1 MIKTVLFDVDGVLLS
16 EERYFDAS
24 ALTVW
29 EVLCSEQYLGL
40 SPNEFKTYYT
50 DDEID
55 EIRARVFVQDKVL
68 TFLKSCGLNANWDMI
83 YLTAAYQ
90 IITLLEQIKE
100 TESERITHWVT
111 HEINREILLEM
122 KETLA
127 ETNCFFDFE
136 SFLDDFQGAD
146 ASKAGLFTHLNQ
158 LAQEKL
164 GVDHTVFGEQGEL
177 WSTCELISQEW
188 YVGDQYVFQSTG
200 RPSVQLGKKG
210 FLSDE
215 KVLAKP
221 EAIAA
226 MFESLKEA
234 GVQIGIGTGRP
245 ELETV
250 EPFQHL
256 GWFEHF
262 DPNNIVTA
270 DDVLAA
276 EKVTQNHKGL
286 SKPHPFTYVWA
297 LSSKQKS
304 IPECLETAFPIKNGK
319 ETLIVGD
326 SLADLLAARTMG
338 CRFAAVLTG
347 LSGEK
352 ARKQFEEYEADYIL
366 DNVLGVK
373 ELVLS
378 MVEK

>member
-29 EVLCSEQYLGL
+29 EVLCSEHYLGL
-40 SPNEFKTYYT
+40 CPNEFKTQYT
-50 DDEID
+50 DNEID
-55 EIRARVFVQDKVL
+55 EIRARVFVQDQVL
-68 TFLKSCGLNANWDMI
+68 KFLKSCGLNANWDMI

-90 IITLLEQIKE
+90 IIHLLEQIKV
-100 TESERITHWVT
+100 TEKERITHWVT

-122 KETLA
+122 KDVFA
-127 ETNCFFDFE
+127 ETKYSFDFE
-136 SFLDDFQGAD
+136 SFLYDFQGAE
-146 ASKAGLFTHLNQ
+146 ASKAGLFTHLDQ
-158 LAQEKL
+158 VAQEKL

-188 YVGDQYVFQSTG
+188 YVGDPYVLQSTG

-215 KVLAKP
+215 KVLAEP
-221 EAIAA
+221 EAIADL
-226 MFESLKEA
+226 FGTLKET
-234 GVQIGIGTGRP
+234 GIRIGIGTGRP
-245 ELETV
+245 KLETV

-256 GWFEHF
+256 GWLEHF

-270 DDVLAA
+270 DDVLTA
-276 EKVTQNHKGL
+276 EKVCQKHAGL

-297 LSSKQKS
+297 LSNKQKS
-304 IPECLETAFPIKNGK
+304 ISECLETVFPIENGK

-352 ARKQFEEYEADYIL
+352 ARKQFEEYQADYIL

-378 MVEK
+378 LAEK